1 MASSPQMGGRVKLNL
16 SQKLAMKGQDAPA
29 QLRDPNNLND
39 LLAVVGKTLERTI
52 IR

>member
-1 MASSPQMGGRVKLNL
+1 MATSSQNGGPIELNL

-39 LLAVVGKTLERTI
+39 LLVVVGKTLERTVV
-52 IR
+52 R